1 MKKEIKIFLAVF
13 TMLLFTFSCDEKESG
28 DITPPGKLS
37 VESITPTNGGGI
49 ISYTLPDDNDILF
62 VRAEYT
68 NSLGVDVY
76 RVSSVHNN
84 QIEISGLNQTSSVEV
99 SLYVVDNNDNISQAE
114 IVDFIPLESFIYL
127 VQESI
132 EFSADL
138 GGVRVSWENIESK
151 TVYVYVHI
159 QNGSEEEIRI
169 LSSNNPLENRFIRGL
184 EATELTFL
192 TKVED
197 FDGNVTELEEKG
209 VYSPL
214 FEEVIDK
221 STWSLVSNQ
230 SVDGN
235 AWEGSTVSFWDD
247 IVDTTQTDSDNSY
260 FIIWRDQNGGTL
272 NWPLDIVVTL
282 TKT

>member
-214 FEEVIDK
+214 FEY
-221 STWSLVSNQ
+221 S
-230 SVDGN
+230 
-235 AWEGSTVSFWDD
+235 
-247 IVDTTQTDSDNSY
+247 
-260 FIIWRDQNGGTL
+260 
-272 NWPLDIVVTL
+272 
-282 TKT
+282 

>member
-1 MKKEIKIFLAVF
+1 MAVE
-13 TMLLFTFSCDEKESG
+13 LFPTLFQM
-28 DITPPGKLS
+28 IT
-37 VESITPTNGGGI
+37 
-49 ISYTLPDDNDILF
+49 DILF

-84 QIEISGLNQTSSVEV
+84 QIEISGLNQTSPVEV
-99 SLYVVDNNDNISQAE
+99 SLYVVDETDNTITAE

-169 LSSNNPLENRFIRGL
+169 LSSNSPLENRFIRGL

-221 STWSLVSNQ
+221 STWSLVQINRLMEMLGKALQ
-230 SVDGN
+230 LIFGM
-235 AWEGSTVSFWDD
+235 
-247 IVDTTQTDSDNSY
+247 I
-260 FIIWRDQNGGTL
+260 
-272 NWPLDIVVTL
+272 
-282 TKT
+282 